1 MIISDFAIK
10 RPLITVVAMVAM
22 VIFGLFALLKLKT
35 DEFPDVNPPF
45 LTVGIVYPG
54 ASPDVVESEV
64 LKPVEEQ
71 IGSISGVKRIMGKAY
86 DGYSM
91 VMIEFFFDKDL
102 NVASQEV
109 RDAISAIRSDLPT
122 EMKEPIVQK
131 FNDTDRPIVSL
142 AISSTVLSP
151 PELTRLADP
160 GITRELRAIPG
171 VADVQIFGKVE
182 RELTVEVDPHK
193 LQAANISVAE
203 VVQALQL
210 QNLAA
215 PVGRVNGDLDERA
228 IRLRGRLDNPAE
240 FENLVVADR
249 NGQLVRLGQVA
260 TTKDGTEEA
269 RTLAL
274 YNSKEAIGIDVKKA
288 KGYST
293 TDVADRVRA
302 RLAQLEPTLPKGTK
316 FDLVKDSGVRVEH
329 AVTNVEEALLLG
341 AALTVLV
348 VFLFLNSWRST
359 VITGVALPI
368 SVLASFIAVWAL
380 GFKLETMSLLGLSL
394 AIGILIDDAIVV
406 RENIVRHVEMGK
418 DHFKAA
424 HDGTDEI
431 GLAVAATTFSI
442 LAVFVPIGFMP
453 GIGGQWFKPFAL
465 TIACSVAVSLFV
477 SFSLDPM
484 LSAYWADP
492 HKAPNERGWITR
504 QLDKFNHWFNK
515 QANNYKR
522 VIAWALDHRTSMVVL
537 ATGAF
542 FAAFTLP
549 AKGLLGL
556 GGAAAGV
563 LLAVWLLNIRPN
575 VIFHVVGGLSLWVAA
590 IGAGFGLVRFASQGL
605 TALQVLSAIV
615 LLGLV
620 VGLFRLAYVAVRQL
634 FARQFTSWV
643 SAIAAIV
650 VGVVVS
656 SQLVRIAPE
665 WRKVGTGF
673 FPEDDRSEFIMA
685 IETPPGS
692 NLEYTKL
699 KAEEAAR
706 IARSHSEV
714 VYTYTTLGNQATSG
728 VDEGNIYVRLIP
740 KAQRRLSAEQF
751 AEVLRHATKQMSG
764 ATVSVFTND
773 FNGGFKT
780 IQLQLRGQ
788 DVAALAQAAD
798 MVKAGVEK
806 IPGAVDIGLST
817 KGQKPELEIDLN
829 RGVAGSV
836 GLTVGQVAQSLRPA
850 FAGIDAGYWI
860 DPSGKSRKVTVRLTP
875 ESRQRASDLER
886 LPMIVL
892 GPNGLPST
900 MPLGQ
905 IATIKQGVGPAIID
919 HLNREPVVTVELNT
933 SGRAAGDVTADIQAM
948 LTKMQLPAG
957 VHYTL
962 GGDAES
968 QAEVFGQ
975 IFSALGL
982 AVLLMYLILVVQ
994 FGSFIDPVAI
1004 LMSLPLSLIGVMLS
1018 LAITGMTIN
1027 IMSLIGVILLMG
1039 IVAKNAILLIDFAKW
1054 AREERGVPLREALI
1068 QAGAIRLRP
1077 ILMTTFALIAGMIP
1091 VAFGSGEGAQFRAP
1105 LGVAVIGGVIT
1116 STFLTLLVIP
1126 TGYEILDEWRQWFMR
1141 RIGSTPKQMTSEHP
1155 VPAAGD

>member
-35 DEFPDVNPPF
+35 DEFPDVAPHF
-45 LTVGIVYPG
+45 LTVGIIYPG
-54 ASPDVVESEV
+54 ASPDVVESEI

-71 IGSISGVKRIMGKAY
+71 IGSISGVKRIIGKAY

-91 VMIEFFFDKDL
+91 IMIEFLFGKDM

-109 RDAISAIRSDLPT
+109 RDGISSIRADLPV
-122 EMKEPIVQK
+122 EMKEPIIQK
-131 FNDTDRPIVSL
+131 FNNADRPIVSI

-151 PELTRLADP
+151 AELTRLADP

-182 RELTVEVDPHK
+182 RELTVEIDPHK
-193 LQAANISVAE
+193 LQATNISVAQ

-215 PVGRVNGDLDERA
+215 PVGRVNGALDERA
-228 IRLRGRLDNPAE
+228 IRLRGRLENPAE

-249 NGQLVRLGQVA
+249 NGTLIRLSEVA
-260 TTKDGTEEA
+260 TIKDATEEP

-274 YNSKEAIGIDVKKA
+274 FEGREAIGIDVKKSN
-288 KGYST
+288 GYST
-293 TDVADRVRA
+293 TDVASKVRD
-302 RLAQLEPTLPKGTK
+302 RLAQIQETLPKGTK
-316 FDLVKDSGVRVEH
+316 IDLVKDSGVRVEH
-329 AVTNVEEALLLG
+329 AVSNVEEALLLG
-341 AALTVLV
+341 ALLTVLV
-348 VFLFLNSWRST
+348 VFIFLNSWRST

-418 DHFKAA
+418 DHFTAA

-492 HKAPNERGWITR
+492 HKLPHERGWITR
-504 QLDKFNHWFNK
+504 QLDKFNAWFNR
-515 QANNYKR
+515 QAMNYKK
-522 VIAWALDHRTSMVVL
+522 VIAWALDHRAAMVATATLSFFASFFLAGSGLNALGLALVGIVL
-537 ATGAF
+537 IVIGLSADRLHGAVRGVSILAGAAVYLLTGASA
-542 FAAFTLP
+542 FAGKPFAL
-549 AKGLLGL
+549 KS
-556 GGAAAGV
+556 
-563 LLAVWLLNIRPN
+563 
-575 VIFHVVGGLSLWVAA
+575 VG
-590 IGAGFGLVRFASQGL
+590 
-605 TALQVLSAIV
+605 
-615 LLGLV
+615 
-620 VGLFRLAYVAVRQL
+620 
-634 FARQFTSWV
+634 
-643 SAIAAIV
+643 
-650 VGVVVS
+650 
-656 SQLVRIAPE
+656 
-665 WRKVGTGF
+665 KVGTAF
-673 FPEDDRSEFIMA
+673 FPEDDRAEFIMA

-692 NLEYTKL
+692 NMEYTRL
-699 KAEEAAR
+699 KAAEAAN
-706 IARSHSEV
+706 IAKTHPEV
-714 VYTYTTLGNQATSG
+714 TYTYTTLGNQATGG
-728 VDEGNIYVRLIP
+728 VDEGNIYVRLVP
-740 KAQRRLSAEQF
+740 KSDRHLSVEKLAE
-751 AEVLRHATKQMSG
+751 ELRHETARMSG
-764 ATVSVFTND
+764 ATVSVFTSD
-773 FNGGFKT
+773 FNAGFKA

-798 MVKAGVEK
+798 MVKAEVQK
-806 IPGAVDIGLST
+806 IEGAVDIGLST
-817 KGQKPELEIDLN
+817 KGLKPELEIDLN
-829 RGVAGSV
+829 RGVAGTL

-875 ESRQRASDLER
+875 ESRQRAADLER
-886 LPMIVL
+886 LPMVVQSA
-892 GPNGLPST
+892 NGAPTT

-905 IATIKQGVGPAIID
+905 IASIRSGVGPAIID
-919 HLNREPVVTVELNT
+919 HLNREPVVTVEMNT
-933 SGRAAGDVTADIQAM
+933 SGRAAGDITAEIKQRLD
-948 LTKMQLPAG
+948 KMRLPAG
-957 VHYTL
+957 VRYTI

-1004 LMSLPLSLIGVMLS
+1004 LMSLPLSLIGVMLALS
-1018 LAITGMTIN
+1018 ITGMTIN

-1068 QAGAIRLRP
+1068 EAGAIRLRP

-1091 VAFGSGEGAQFRAP
+1091 VALGRGEGAQFRAP

-1126 TGYEILDEWRQWFMR
+1126 TGYEILDEWRHALMR
-1141 RIGSTPKQMTSEHP
+1141 RLGRTPKQMTAEHP
-1155 VPAAGD
+1155 LPTAGD